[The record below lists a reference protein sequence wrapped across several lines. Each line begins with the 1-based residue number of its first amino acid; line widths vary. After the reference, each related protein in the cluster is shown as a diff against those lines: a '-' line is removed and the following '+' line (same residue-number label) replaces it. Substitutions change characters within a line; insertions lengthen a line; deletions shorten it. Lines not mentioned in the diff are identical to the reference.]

1 MSDEL
6 THSENDFRIGHY
18 RVLRHV
24 AQGGMG
30 AVYRVE
36 DPKTGEHYAMKLA
49 AMDSREGDRFKQIH
63 HVLGHFD
70 HPGIIRSMGCGQT
83 EDGRTYHL
91 FQFVG
96 GSPAQVF
103 AKSMGKPGTP
113 DRTTAVITVSIHLA
127 EALQYLH
134 DHDVIHR
141 DVKSANVIVRADK
154 SACLIDFGS
163 AIMPGLPASLGHF
176 IGTYTYASPE
186 QILGE
191 VVDGRTDVYAMG
203 VLLFRMLTGRKPFDA
218 TDANL
223 LVDQHLHE
231 QPKTVDT
238 WVNDVPPEV
247 VQLVHA
253 MLEKEPEN
261 RPSHAQEVANILRRS

>member
-1 MSDEL
+1 MSTDFP
-6 THSENDFRIGHY
+6 HSENNFQIGNY

-36 DPKTGEHYAMKLA
+36 DPNTGEHYAMKLA
-49 AMDSREGDRFKQIH
+49 AMDGREGARFKEIH
-63 HVLGHFD
+63 QVLGQFD

-83 EDGRTYHL
+83 KDGRTYHL

-103 AKSMGKPGTP
+103 AKSMGVPGTP

-134 DHDVIHR
+134 DNDVIHR
-141 DVKSANVIVRADK
+141 DVKSANVIVREDK

-186 QILGE
+186 QILGKA
-191 VVDGRTDVYAMG
+191 VDGRTDIYAMG

-231 QPKTVDT
+231 QPKALDT
-238 WVNDVPPEV
+238 FVGGVPREV
-247 VQLVHA
+247 VQLVQA
-253 MLEKEPEN
+253 MLEKEAQN
-261 RPSHAQEVANILRRS
+261 RPPKAQDVADVLRKA